1 MAMTPIWRGIDFIMC
16 DPLEAQSHIDDFFNL
31 VDKEDVN
38 EYRNVNY
45 RIKLLESPATGNTEP
60 TLRWRNVGSRL
71 SSHCIPTIEVRELHK
86 RPACAIRIMYEFVQ
100 SKNEMLLKH
109 DEQFYKYRRAQ
120 PNEFAW
126 ASRHFRRLFLS
137 NCLPE
142 GKSSRYSWLH
152 FLCKNIVVR
161 DTSDSLFDVHH
172 PTSGDQHPSWVQGG
186 FFMKWN
192 KNGGNI
198 TLICFGSFPKLE
210 ERLKRFI
217 ENTDNVQT
225 ALYDPYTLYAIIL
238 DELHLKMD
246 SIQIFEFASAQQKR
260 SSREYDVD
268 FVRLHHLMKL
278 VIHLKE
284 ACEAI
289 IETAKSMQTA
299 HNDLFDKEHFRNQKP
314 HPSIPA
320 TNKDLE
326 YLLSSFHGLGLRIR
340 SVETRASNVI
350 NLAFN
355 LVIQRDSTL
364 LQEDSQSMKTV
375 AIMTLVFLPGTAVA
389 ASSPPNPFS
398 SCLPQLTSPRVFSAA
413 NSSTQI
419 SPTQEEGI

>member
-1 MAMTPIWRGIDFIMC
+1 MEVQDF
-16 DPLEAQSHIDDFFNL
+16 PLTAFQRSKSEN
-31 VDKEDVN
+31 
-38 EYRNVNY
+38 
-45 RIKLLESPATGNTEP
+45 
-60 TLRWRNVGSRL
+60 
-71 SSHCIPTIEVRELHK
+71 CI
-86 RPACAIRIMYEFVQ
+86 
-100 SKNEMLLKH
+100 
-109 DEQFYKYRRAQ
+109 
-120 PNEFAW
+120 
-126 ASRHFRRLFLS
+126 
-137 NCLPE
+137 
-142 GKSSRYSWLH
+142 
-152 FLCKNIVVR
+152 
-161 DTSDSLFDVHH
+161 SLFDVHH
-172 PTSGDQHPSWVQGG
+172 PTADQQDPSWIRGG

-217 ENTDNVQT
+217 ENTDNVQSS
-225 ALYDPYTLYAIIL
+225 LYDPYTLYAIIL

-246 SIQIFEFASAQQKR
+246 SIVWELISIYNRTETQIFEFANAQQKR
-260 SSREYDVD
+260 SSRGYDVD

-289 IETAKSMQTA
+289 IETAKSIQTA
-299 HNDLFDKEHFRNQKP
+299 HNDLFNASHFRDCPP
-314 HPSIPA
+314 HPAIPA
-320 TNKDLE
+320 TGKDLE

-389 ASSPPNPFS
+389 SIFGSQFFNADFSDSGMGHLKVSSDFWLFWVLFGGVTGITLLAWWIWLSTSTKRRFAAHLEHRGRGAASM
-398 SCLPQLTSPRVFSAA
+398 A
-413 NSSTQI
+413 
-419 SPTQEEGI
+419 